1 MEYLQ
6 SIILGLVQGLTEFLP
21 VSSSG
26 HLAIF
31 KRILGADALTA
42 TLTLDILLHV
52 GTLLAVFLVY
62 YKDIWA
68 LIREFFCMIRD
79 VFRGKPDFKSPY
91 RRFVLMV
98 IIGSIPAGIVGILL
112 KDTISTLPLLYV
124 GIALFVTAVLLWL
137 SDRTRVGKKDMATA
151 SFGSA
156 LWVGVFQG
164 LAILPGISRSGST
177 IVGARTAGYT
187 REFAVKFSFILSIPA
202 ILGAAL
208 LDMKD
213 VIASGS
219 LGIDVGA
226 ALAGM
231 VVAAV
236 SGFMAIRW
244 LLKLVQKSKLH
255 YFSYYCT
262 VAGVLAIVLH
272 FINFGG

>member
-6 SIILGLVQGLTEFLP
+6 SMALGLVQGLTEFLP

-31 KRILGADALTA
+31 KRILGADALTT

-52 GTLLAVFLVY
+52 GTLVAVFLVY
-62 YKDIWA
+62 FKDIWA
-68 LIREFFCMIRD
+68 LIREFFCMIAD

-98 IIGSIPAGIVGILL
+98 IIGSVPAGVLGICL
-112 KDTISTLPLLYV
+112 KDKIAELPLWFI
-124 GIALFVTAVLLWL
+124 GCALFVTAVLLWIN
-137 SDRTRVGKKDMATA
+137 DKAKPGKKDMATA
-151 SFGSA
+151 SYGSA
-156 LWVGVFQG
+156 LWVGLFQG
-164 LAILPGISRSGST
+164 FAIFPGISRSGST
-177 IVGARTAGYT
+177 IVGAGTAGYK

-213 VIASGS
+213 VLESGS
-219 LGIDVGA
+219 IGIDVGA
-226 ALAGM
+226 ALCGM
-231 VVAAV
+231 AVAAI
-236 SGFMAIRW
+236 SGFLAIRW

-262 VAGVLAIVLH
+262 AAGILAIVLH

>member
-31 KRILGADALTA
+31 KRILGADALTT

-52 GTLLAVFLVY
+52 GTLVAVFLVY

-68 LIREFFCMIRD
+68 LIREFFCMIAD
-79 VFRGKPDFKSPY
+79 VLRGKPDFKSPY

-112 KDTISTLPLLYV
+112 KDAISTLPLLYV

-151 SFGSA
+151 SLGSA
-156 LWVGVFQG
+156 LWVGFFQG
-164 LAILPGISRSGST
+164 FAILPGISRSGST

-213 VIASGS
+213 VIESGS
-219 LGIDVGA
+219 LGVDIGA

-231 VVAAV
+231 AVAAV

-262 VAGVLAIVLH
+262 VAGILAIVLH